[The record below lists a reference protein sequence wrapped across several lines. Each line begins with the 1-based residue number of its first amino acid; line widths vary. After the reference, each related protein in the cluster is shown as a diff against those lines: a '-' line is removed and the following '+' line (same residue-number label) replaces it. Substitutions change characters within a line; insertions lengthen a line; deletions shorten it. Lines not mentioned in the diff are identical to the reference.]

1 MTAAAGRCTV
11 CVRPERMEPARPGR
25 HCRHRG
31 VSEHP
36 ARGLVHVVDRIDLRR
51 RALNPIG
58 SCRQSAAASTHL
70 SVNAARISDAAGKR
84 IDVAAPVCSG
94 RVLERRWLIPSPRT
108 LLWPNARQ
116 PPTARWREPRAGAG
130 DGAPAFM
137 LMSTAARAA
146 GVIALSFTDY
156 QLGSPAFSWIGLANY
171 QDMFGDRVFWLSLRN
186 TLTYVAIVVPAAV
199 ALGLAVALLIESGGS
214 LRTWYR
220 TIYFLPVMATLIAMS
235 IVWEFMLHP
244 QFGLV
249 NGLLHGIGFEGY
261 SWLQDRRTALYALCV
276 IGIWQALGF
285 NMVLFLAGLVSIP
298 RQLYD
303 AAEIDG
309 AHGAWA
315 RFRLVTWPMLGP
327 TTVFVVVITGIRS
340 FQVFDT
346 VHVLTKGGPSK
357 SSEVLIHTMYVEGLS
372 FSARVAARR

>member
-1 MTAAAGRCTV
+1 
-11 CVRPERMEPARPGR
+11 
-25 HCRHRG
+25 
-31 VSEHP
+31 
-36 ARGLVHVVDRIDLRR
+36 
-51 RALNPIG
+51 
-58 SCRQSAAASTHL
+58 
-70 SVNAARISDAAGKR
+70 
-84 IDVAAPVCSG
+84 
-94 RVLERRWLIPSPRT
+94 
-108 LLWPNARQ
+108 
-116 PPTARWREPRAGAG
+116 
-130 DGAPAFM
+130 
-137 LMSTAARAA
+137 
-146 GVIALSFTDY
+146 
-156 QLGSPAFSWIGLANY
+156 
-171 QDMFGDRVFWLSLRN
+171 
-186 TLTYVAIVVPAAV
+186 
-199 ALGLAVALLIESGGS
+199 
-214 LRTWYR
+214 
-220 TIYFLPVMATLIAMS
+220 MATLIAMS

-249 NGLLHGIGFEGY
+249 NGLLHGIGLEGY

-309 AHGAWA
+309 AHGGWA

-357 SSEVLIHTMYVEGLS
+357 SSEVLIHTMYVEGFEFFRSGYGAALTVV
-372 FSARVAARR
+372 FLAFVLLLTLLKSAHGEPRSALRMTPHRRSRRLVRHPAFAAAMRRRVHSAAVPLDDIDGLEAAD

>member
-1 MTAAAGRCTV
+1 MA
-11 CVRPERMEPARPGR
+11 
-25 HCRHRG
+25 
-31 VSEHP
+31 
-36 ARGLVHVVDRIDLRR
+36 
-51 RALNPIG
+51 
-58 SCRQSAAASTHL
+58 
-70 SVNAARISDAAGKR
+70 
-84 IDVAAPVCSG
+84 
-94 RVLERRWLIPSPRT
+94 
-108 LLWPNARQ
+108 
-116 PPTARWREPRAGAG
+116 
-130 DGAPAFM
+130 APAFV
-137 LMSTAARAA
+137 LMPVAARRCSA
-146 GVIALSFTDY
+146 SSRCR
-156 QLGSPAFSWIGLANY
+156 SPTTSSARNSLIGLANY
-171 QDMFGDRVFWLSLRN
+171 QEMFADRVFDFAAQHADH
-186 TLTYVAIVVPAAV
+186 VAIVVPAAV
-199 ALGLAVALLIESGGS
+199 ALGLGVALLIESGSS
-214 LRTWYR
+214 LRAWYR

-244 QFGLV
+244 QFGLI
-249 NGLLHGIGFEGY
+249 NGLLHGLGLEGY

-298 RQLYD
+298 KQLYD

-357 SSEVLIHTMYVEGLS
+357 SSEVLIHTMYVES
-372 FSARVAARR
+372 FEFFRSGYGAALTVVFLIFVLLLTLVKSTLANRGVHYT

>member
-1 MTAAAGRCTV
+1 LADTLTANAFPSERRPAAIT
-11 CVRPERMEPARPGR
+11 PART
-25 HCRHRG
+25 
-31 VSEHP
+31 
-36 ARGLVHVVDRIDLRR
+36 
-51 RALNPIG
+51 
-58 SCRQSAAASTHL
+58 QAAS
-70 SVNAARISDAAGKR
+70 
-84 IDVAAPVCSG
+84 
-94 RVLERRWLIPSPRT
+94 RT
-108 LLWPNARQ
+108 RPALAMV
-116 PPTARWREPRAGAG
+116 
-130 DGAPAFM
+130 APAFM
-137 LMSTAARAA
+137 LMCLLLLGPLA

-156 QLGSPAFSWIGLANY
+156 QLGSPTFSWIGLENY
-171 QDMFGDRVFWLSLRN
+171 REMLADRVFWISLRN
-186 TLTYVAIVVPAAV
+186 TLTYVAIVVPSAV
-199 ALGLAVALLIESGGS
+199 ALGLGIALLIESGS
-214 LRTWYR
+214 SFRAWYR

-249 NGLLHGIGFEGY
+249 NGLLHGIGLEGF
-261 SWLQDRRTALYALCV
+261 SWLQDRRTSLYALCV

-309 AHGAWA
+309 AHGAFA

-357 SSEVLIHTMYVEGLS
+357 SSEVLIHTMYVEGFEFFRSGYGAALTVV
-372 FSARVAARR
+372 FLVFVLLLTLVKSALANRGVHYT